1 MTEMELRNS
10 YVAVLKPW
18 VGAKQGS
25 NIHREIIDLYNTISP
40 LPRGYKMTYTD
51 AWCAA
56 TASAAAKKAGLTS
69 IIPTECSCAQ
79 LIKKYQALG
88 RWVEDDAYVPS
99 VGDSIFYDWQ
109 DSGVGDNKGDPD
121 HVGVV
126 ESVSGDTIIV
136 IEGNMSNA
144 VGRRTMT
151 VNGRFIRGYGCPNFA
166 SLATKSK
173 GYQLMDLVSSDG
185 VISNKDYWAAVVDGT
200 KVASAANVKALI
212 EKYHEVLA
220 GTKQCCCK

>member
-1 MTEMELRNS
+1 MTELELRNS
-10 YVAVLKPW
+10 YVSVLKSW

-25 NIHREIIDLYNTISP
+25 NIHREIIDTYNTISP
-40 LPRGYKMTYTD
+40 LPRGYKVSYND

-69 IIPTECSCAQ
+69 IIPAECSCSQ

-109 DSGVGDNKGDPD
+109 DSGVGDNRGDPD

-126 ESVSGDTIIV
+126 ESVTGNTIIV
-136 IEGNMSNA
+136 IEGNMNNA
-144 VGRRTMT
+144 VGRRTIT
-151 VNGRFIRGYGCPNFA
+151 VNGKFIRGYGCPNFA
-166 SLATKSK
+166 SLATKSE
-173 GYQLMDLVSSDG
+173 GYQLMDLISSDG
-185 VISNKDYWAAVVDGT
+185 VITNKDYWAAVVDGT

-212 EKYHEVLA
+212 KKYHEVLS
-220 GTKQCCCK
+220 GTKSCCCK